1 MFFKSYSSQC
11 TQLAGLTPNIE
22 GKPWG
27 RGGAGTRH
35 TQEHTCSHYCPPPPQ
50 YYDDG
55 ISSSHLRYSNRIA

>member
-22 GKPWG
+22 GN
-27 RGGAGTRH
+27 RGGGGGKNAAHAGTH
-35 TQEHTCSHYCPPPPQ
+35 LQPLLPPPQ